1 MAISKTCHDLSVNK
15 KGEVKFKEHEALN
28 LKTVKHKELVP
39 NVMKELDEEILK
51 ISQNSIIIKG
61 KEILSFEN
69 ETLKKRSFED
79 LAKKV
84 SLKQI

>member
-1 MAISKTCHDLSVNK
+1 MIKFENDTIAISKTCHDLLVKK

-28 LKTVKHKELVP
+28 LKTLKHKELVP
-39 NVMKELDEEILK
+39 NVMRDLNEEILK

-69 ETLKKRSFED
+69 
-79 LAKKV
+79 
-84 SLKQI
+84 